1 MKEVKLEEAAYQ
13 FEAKM
18 SLRQAIPLGLQHVC
32 AMFVGNLTPLLI
44 ITSARSP
51 CCKAPCSW
59 QASLR
64 WCSCSPSDP

>member
-44 ITSARSP
+44 IT
-51 CCKAPCSW
+51 C
-59 QASLR
+59 LLYT
-64 WCSCSPSDP
+64 SPSPRD

>member
-32 AMFVGNLTPLLI
+32 AMFRREIAAALI
-44 ITSARSP
+44 
-51 CCKAPCSW
+51 
-59 QASLR
+59 
-64 WCSCSPSDP
+64 